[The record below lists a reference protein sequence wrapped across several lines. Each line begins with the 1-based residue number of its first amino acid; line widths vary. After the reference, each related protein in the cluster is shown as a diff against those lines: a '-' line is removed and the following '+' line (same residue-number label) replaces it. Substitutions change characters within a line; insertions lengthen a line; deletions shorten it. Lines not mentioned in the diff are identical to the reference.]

1 LNQRNFQKICSIL
14 CIALLAAPVL
24 PARTDRVMCG
34 TEKGN
39 WREELHLNRMATRA
53 RLTGRLT
60 TRGAAVVDRTARTRD
75 VGDLVVMDDSGGVIA
90 RRNPFNLVGR
100 SLTFTPAAS
109 DGASY
114 GLTVGDVAY
123 DTTAEAGGEILDG
136 LGDDDY
142 RTVPLPFDFNYFGRT
157 RNQMLVHSDGNVT
170 FDRPD
175 TTTAA
180 RSLGRLTAG
189 PPRIAPLFAD
199 LDPTNVN
206 CDVRVW
212 TGEDRVVVTWRNVPE
227 YSDFG
232 TGSRQYVQM
241 ALYTNGR
248 ISFQYRQASAS
259 SIVVGISPGGPA
271 GQTDVISLR
280 GGSSQIFTGAVA
292 ESFGSTDG
300 VDTVRV
306 AQRLYEDHED
316 SYDYL
321 VIFNTA
327 GVEAGTNAVANELTV
342 RNYRQGL
349 GDTQLDVG
357 ESYGSSY
364 RLQAVL
370 NMGPLSQYPQD
381 PYARVGSRGAITG
394 DNTMTILGHET
405 GHLFLALAS
414 IRDPL
419 NPSARPMLG
428 TQNAHWSFNFNSEAS
443 LLEGN
448 RIQDNGPTV
457 TNRFYTVATVEG
469 YAPLDQYLMGF
480 REAKDVPATFLVRNS
495 NYAATN
501 FPQVGV
507 NIRGTRQDITVD
519 DVIAAEGVRVP
530 DATVAQRHFR
540 FVFVLI
546 TPSGTEPT
554 EQELAKLENF
564 RSEFERFYA
573 RAAQERATADSR
585 LRRMVRLSTWPAAG
599 VLAGE
604 DGLATV
610 ELAAPAEEDLTFA
623 ISTDTSLLT
632 APETVTVPQGYTG
645 ASFALHGVAGGAS
658 DLVLQAS
665 DERYETPRNRIS
677 VADTREKLRLLH
689 YYRDGT
695 LLVLRVT
702 DPNEL
707 NYSNVRV
714 LVDGREE
721 EIRTDARG
729 LVWLEWD
736 GVAELTAEIEG
747 APGSRLVVPA
757 DRGE

>member
-1 LNQRNFQKICSIL
+1 LNQRNFRKICSIL
-14 CIALLAAPVL
+14 CIALLSAPVL
-24 PARTDRVMCG
+24 PARTDWVVCG
-34 TEKGN
+34 TERGN
-39 WREELHLNRMATRA
+39 WREELHLSRMATRA

-60 TRGAAVVDRTARTRD
+60 TRGRTAIDRTASTRD
-75 VGDLVVMDDSGGVIA
+75 VGDLVVMDDSGGVIS

-100 SLTFTPAAS
+100 SLTFAPAAS
-109 DGASY
+109 DGKSY
-114 GLTVGDVAY
+114 GLSVGDLAY
-123 DTTAEAGGEILDG
+123 DSTAEADGAILTD

-142 RTVPLPFDFNYFGRT
+142 RTVPLPFEFNYYGRT
-157 RNQMLVHSDGNVT
+157 HNQILVHSDGNVT

-175 TTTAA
+175 ASTAS
-180 RSLGRLTAG
+180 RSLGRLAAG

-232 TGSRQYVQM
+232 TGSRQYVQVAM
-241 ALYTNGR
+241 YANGR
-248 ISFQYRQASAS
+248 ITFQYRQASAS

-280 GGSSQIFTGAVA
+280 GGSSQIFPGVVA
-292 ESFGSTDG
+292 ESFGSADG

-321 VIFNTA
+321 VIYNTA
-327 GVEAGTNAVANELTV
+327 GVAAGTNAVANEVTV
-342 RNYRQGL
+342 RNYRQGI

-370 NMGPLSQYPQD
+370 NMGPLSQYPLD

-448 RIQDNGPTV
+448 RIQDNGATV
-457 TNRFYTVATVEG
+457 TNRFSTIATVEG

-480 REAKDVPATFLVRNS
+480 RDPRDVPSTFLVRNS
-495 NYAATN
+495 TASSTS

-507 NIRGTRQDITVD
+507 NFRGTRQDITVD

-530 DATVAQRHFR
+530 DSTVAQRHFR

-554 EQELAKLENF
+554 DKELAQLELY
-564 RSEFERFYA
+564 RSEFERYYS
-573 RAAQERATADSR
+573 RAAQERATADTR

-599 VLAGE
+599 VLSGE
-604 DGLATV
+604 DGVANV
-610 ELAAPAEEDLTFA
+610 EIAAPAEADLTFA
-623 ISTDTSLLT
+623 ISTDTGLLT
-632 APETVTVPQGYTG
+632 APESVTIPAGSNS
-645 ASFALHGVAGGAS
+645 ASFPLHGVAGGVS
-658 DLVLQAS
+658 KLVLQAS
-665 DERYETPRNRIS
+665 DERYETPRNRIAVQDS
-677 VADTREKLRLLH
+677 RDRMRLLH

-702 DPNEL
+702 DSNEL

-714 LVDGREE
+714 LVDGRDA
-721 EIRTDARG
+721 EIRTDPRG
-729 LVWLEWD
+729 LAWLEWD
-736 GVAELTAEIEG
+736 GLTDLTAAIDG
-747 APGSRLVVPA
+747 APGSRLVVKA
-757 DRGE
+757 DRTE